1 MKKSA
6 IILTSCMASVLVGCG
21 KTEKNSTSRN
31 PLDIQKATGDVTA
44 SKNPEL
50 EIPSEFQT
58 KTPAETESST
68 KNAEI
73 ATTVSGSTSNSGT
86 LVTQTRTAAVNLVRR
101 TTVAVPNIPP
111 SRGTVRIPAAS
122 VPTKTTASFQTT
134 IDKNTTTDSGKDTP
148 VSSTS
153 TTSVTTDNDMR
164 AFDVTNGDILCRV
177 LEDGVE
183 ISRNGKIIQLIETDT
198 EEMLNSYAG
207 GIIDASSLIN
217 INDFDF
223 DGYDDLFIPQQIE
236 ALNTFGIYM
245 HYNPKTEVFEEWPE
259 MAVISVCGWTEDD
272 CTLHIYA
279 KDNDFEN
286 QSRTYVW
293 NEEKQLVLINSK
305 IQYRIDDK
313 PENQYNIY
321 IDYFE
326 YPDNVETIVKREKL
340 LFNENLEI
348 VGTEEISLD
357 EYPTEP
363 PVVEPP
369 TEESVNQKSFGN
381 EET

>member
-6 IILTSCMASVLVGCG
+6 IILTLCIASVLVGCG
-21 KTEKNSTSRN
+21 KVEKNSTSRN

-58 KTPAETESST
+58 ETTAETEPA
-68 KNAEI
+68 AENSGT
-73 ATTVSGSTSNSGT
+73 ATTASGSTSNSGT

-101 TTVAVPNIPP
+101 TTVAVPNVSPN
-111 SRGTVRIPAAS
+111 RGTVRIPAAS
-122 VPTKTTASFQTT
+122 VPAKTTA
-134 IDKNTTTDSGKDTP
+134 DKNTTTDSRKSTS
-148 VSSTS
+148 VSSIS
-153 TTSVTTDNDMR
+153 TTTTATDSDMR
-164 AFDVTNGDILCRV
+164 PFDVTNGDIICRV
-177 LEDGVE
+177 IENGVE

-198 EEMLNSYAG
+198 EEMLNSYAV
-207 GIIDASSLIN
+207 GIIDVSSLIN

-223 DGYDDLFIPQQIE
+223 DGYDDLFIPQQIG

-245 HYNPKTEVFEEWPE
+245 HYNPETEAFEEWSE
-259 MAVISVCGWTEDD
+259 MAGISVCSRTEDD
-272 CTLHIYA
+272 KTLHTYA
-279 KDNDFEN
+279 KDSAFEN

-305 IQYRIDDK
+305 IQYCIDDK

-326 YPDNVETIVKREKL
+326 YPDDVETIVKREKL

-357 EYPTEP
+357 EQPTEP
-363 PVVEPP
+363 PTTEPP
-369 TEESVNQKSFGN
+369 TEESTTEKPSEN